1 MKTEKKGLAYLH
13 GKTDSVGSRGGERG
27 GGVMGRER
35 GVGKEETRNEKVGR
49 GRNPW
54 KNGATTRYRIPK

>member
-27 GGVMGRER
+27 GGVMGEGKR
-35 GVGKEETRNEKVGR
+35 GGKGGDEK
-49 GRNPW
+49 
-54 KNGATTRYRIPK
+54 